1 VIQASGAVAELE
13 QPQQF
18 KRTDQANVFS
28 VGASNDA
35 DTRTAAVFLSTEVVS
50 LASTLHRRTV
60 GVPRSGGSHP
70 R

>member
-1 VIQASGAVAELE
+1 VIQASGAVAKLE

-50 LASTLHRRTV
+50 LASTLHR
-60 GVPRSGGSHP
+60 
-70 R
+70 